1 MRATLCKWHRPL
13 DPCGE
18 LGKISG
24 AARAALLILCTRPSG
39 LFCGQA
45 SRPAIRRLQFWAE
58 ARPHFCGQR
67 TKDRERER
75 AFAKYANYDARP
87 HLGRPRVGGLE
98 EALLCLVCEPL
109 CGANGDGIAVPP
121 TKVILRLGGSGE
133 WKCEIAMETH
143 FSPESGVAPPVES
156 IAGALRPDHNRPQYR
171 QLREFSRW
179 PKAGPKTEGSAH
191 L

>member
-1 MRATLCKWHRPL
+1 MLGMRATLCKWHRPL

-39 LFCGQA
+39 LSCGQA

-58 ARPHFCGQR
+58 ARPH
-67 TKDRERER
+67 
-75 AFAKYANYDARP
+75 
-87 HLGRPRVGGLE
+87 LGRPRGGGLE
-98 EALLCLVCEPL
+98 EAPLCLVCEPL

-156 IAGALRPDHNRPQYR
+156 IAVALRPDHNRPQYR
-171 QLREFSRW
+171 QLREFSRR

>member
-1 MRATLCKWHRPL
+1 MLGMRATLCKWHRPL

-45 SRPAIRRLQFWAE
+45 SRQAIRRLQFWAE
-58 ARPHFCGQR
+58 
-67 TKDRERER
+67 
-75 AFAKYANYDARP
+75 ARP

-98 EALLCLVCEPL
+98 EAPLCLVCEPL

>member
-1 MRATLCKWHRPL
+1 MLGMRATLCKWHRPL

-24 AARAALLILCTRPSG
+24 AALLILCTRPSG
-39 LFCGQA
+39 RFCGQA

-58 ARPHFCGQR
+58 ARPH
-67 TKDRERER
+67 
-75 AFAKYANYDARP
+75 
-87 HLGRPRVGGLE
+87 LGRPRVGGLE
-98 EALLCLVCEPL
+98 EAPLCLVCEPL

-156 IAGALRPDHNRPQYR
+156 IAVALRPDHNRPQYR

>member
-1 MRATLCKWHRPL
+1 MLGMRATLCKWHRPL

-24 AARAALLILCTRPSG
+24 AALLILCTRPSG
-39 LFCGQA
+39 RFCGQA

-58 ARPHFCGQR
+58 ARPH
-67 TKDRERER
+67 
-75 AFAKYANYDARP
+75 
-87 HLGRPRVGGLE
+87 LGRPRGGGLE
-98 EALLCLVCEPL
+98 EAPLCLVCEPL

>member
-39 LFCGQA
+39 RFCGQA

-58 ARPHFCGQR
+58 ARPH
-67 TKDRERER
+67 
-75 AFAKYANYDARP
+75 
-87 HLGRPRVGGLE
+87 LGRPRVGGLE
-98 EALLCLVCEPL
+98 EAPLCLVCEPL

>member
-1 MRATLCKWHRPL
+1 MLGMRATLCKWHRPL
-13 DPCGE
+13 DPCEE

-24 AARAALLILCTRPSG
+24 AALLILCTRPSG
-39 LFCGQA
+39 LSCGQA

-58 ARPHFCGQR
+58 ARPH
-67 TKDRERER
+67 
-75 AFAKYANYDARP
+75 
-87 HLGRPRVGGLE
+87 LGRPRGGGLE
-98 EALLCLVCEPL
+98 EAPLCLVCEPL

>member
-1 MRATLCKWHRPL
+1 MGHGMLGMRATLCKWHRPL

-24 AARAALLILCTRPSG
+24 AALLILCTRPSG
-39 LFCGQA
+39 RFCGQA

-58 ARPHFCGQR
+58 ARPH
-67 TKDRERER
+67 
-75 AFAKYANYDARP
+75 
-87 HLGRPRVGGLE
+87 LGRPRVGGLE
-98 EALLCLVCEPL
+98 EAPLCLVCEPL

>member
-1 MRATLCKWHRPL
+1 M

-24 AARAALLILCTRPSG
+24 AALLILCTRPSG
-39 LFCGQA
+39 RFCGQA

-58 ARPHFCGQR
+58 ARPH
-67 TKDRERER
+67 
-75 AFAKYANYDARP
+75 
-87 HLGRPRVGGLE
+87 LGRPRVGGLE
-98 EALLCLVCEPL
+98 EAPLCLVCEPL

>member
-24 AARAALLILCTRPSG
+24 AALLILCTRPSG
-39 LFCGQA
+39 RFCGQA

-58 ARPHFCGQR
+58 ARPH
-67 TKDRERER
+67 
-75 AFAKYANYDARP
+75 
-87 HLGRPRVGGLE
+87 LGRPRVGGLE
-98 EALLCLVCEPL
+98 EAPLCLVCEPL

-156 IAGALRPDHNRPQYR
+156 IAGTLRPDHNRPQYR

>member
-1 MRATLCKWHRPL
+1 MLGMRATLCKWHRPL
-13 DPCGE
+13 DPCGD

-24 AARAALLILCTRPSG
+24 AALLSLCTGPSG
-39 LFCGQA
+39 RFCGQA

-58 ARPHFCGQR
+58 ARPH
-67 TKDRERER
+67 
-75 AFAKYANYDARP
+75 
-87 HLGRPRVGGLE
+87 LGRPRVGGLE
-98 EALLCLVCEPL
+98 EAPLCLVCEPL

>member
-24 AARAALLILCTRPSG
+24 AALLILCTRPSG
-39 LFCGQA
+39 RFCGQA

-58 ARPHFCGQR
+58 ARPH
-67 TKDRERER
+67 
-75 AFAKYANYDARP
+75 
-87 HLGRPRVGGLE
+87 LGRPRVGGLE
-98 EALLCLVCEPL
+98 EAPLCLVCEPL

-133 WKCEIAMETH
+133 RKGEIARETH

>member
-1 MRATLCKWHRPL
+1 MLGMRATLCKWHRPL

-24 AARAALLILCTRPSG
+24 AALLILCTRPSG

-58 ARPHFCGQR
+58 ARPH
-67 TKDRERER
+67 
-75 AFAKYANYDARP
+75 
-87 HLGRPRVGGLE
+87 LGRPRVGGLE
-98 EALLCLVCEPL
+98 EAPLCLVCEPL

-121 TKVILRLGGSGE
+121 TKVILRLGGRGE
-133 WKCEIAMETH
+133 RKSEIAMETH

-171 QLREFSRW
+171 QLREFSRR

>member
-1 MRATLCKWHRPL
+1 MLGMRATLCKWHRPL

-24 AARAALLILCTRPSG
+24 AALLILCTRPSG

-58 ARPHFCGQR
+58 ARPH
-67 TKDRERER
+67 
-75 AFAKYANYDARP
+75 
-87 HLGRPRVGGLE
+87 LGRPRGGGLE
-98 EALLCLVCEPL
+98 EAPLCLVCEPL

-179 PKAGPKTEGSAH
+179 PKAGPKSEGSAH

>member
-24 AARAALLILCTRPSG
+24 AALLILCTRPSG
-39 LFCGQA
+39 LSCGQA

-58 ARPHFCGQR
+58 ARPH
-67 TKDRERER
+67 
-75 AFAKYANYDARP
+75 
-87 HLGRPRVGGLE
+87 LGRPRGGGLE
-98 EALLCLVCEPL
+98 EAPLCLVCEPL

>member
-1 MRATLCKWHRPL
+1 MLGMRATLCKWHRPL
-13 DPCGE
+13 DPCEE

-24 AARAALLILCTRPSG
+24 AALLILCTRPSG
-39 LFCGQA
+39 RFCGQA

-58 ARPHFCGQR
+58 ARPH
-67 TKDRERER
+67 
-75 AFAKYANYDARP
+75 
-87 HLGRPRVGGLE
+87 LGRPRVGGLE
-98 EALLCLVCEPL
+98 EAPLCLVCEPL

>member
-75 AFAKYANYDARP
+75 AFAKYANYDA
-87 HLGRPRVGGLE
+87 VDK
-98 EALLCLVCEPL
+98 EAFFLCHCAPNNSALVCPCGPL
-109 CGANGDGIAVPP
+109 CRAD
-121 TKVILRLGGSGE
+121 E
-133 WKCEIAMETH
+133 
-143 FSPESGVAPPVES
+143 
-156 IAGALRPDHNRPQYR
+156 AGAAAVAHK
-171 QLREFSRW
+171 QLPS
-179 PKAGPKTEGSAH
+179 ALVGPAWRKDEIPHACIGLSHQMAR
-191 L
+191 

>member
-24 AARAALLILCTRPSG
+24 AALLILCTRPSG
-39 LFCGQA
+39 RFCGQA
-45 SRPAIRRLQFWAE
+45 SRPAIRRLQFWA
-58 ARPHFCGQR
+58 
-67 TKDRERER
+67 K
-75 AFAKYANYDARP
+75 ARP

-98 EALLCLVCEPL
+98 EAPLCLVCEPL

>member
-24 AARAALLILCTRPSG
+24 AALLILCTRPSG
-39 LFCGQA
+39 LSCGQA

-58 ARPHFCGQR
+58 ARPH
-67 TKDRERER
+67 
-75 AFAKYANYDARP
+75 
-87 HLGRPRVGGLE
+87 LGRPRVGGLE
-98 EALLCLVCEPL
+98 EAPLCLVCEPL

-156 IAGALRPDHNRPQYR
+156 IAGTLRPDHNRPQYR

>member
-1 MRATLCKWHRPL
+1 MLGMRATLCKWHRPL

-24 AARAALLILCTRPSG
+24 AALLILCTRPSG
-39 LFCGQA
+39 RFCGQA

-58 ARPHFCGQR
+58 ARPH
-67 TKDRERER
+67 
-75 AFAKYANYDARP
+75 
-87 HLGRPRVGGLE
+87 LGRPRGGGLE
-98 EALLCLVCEPL
+98 EAPLCLVCEPL

-171 QLREFSRW
+171 QLREFSRR

>member
-24 AARAALLILCTRPSG
+24 AALLILCTRPSG
-39 LFCGQA
+39 RFCGQA
-45 SRPAIRRLQFWAE
+45 SRPAIRRLHFWAE
-58 ARPHFCGQR
+58 
-67 TKDRERER
+67 
-75 AFAKYANYDARP
+75 ARP

-98 EALLCLVCEPL
+98 EAPLCLVCEPL

>member
-1 MRATLCKWHRPL
+1 MLGMRAPLCKWHRPL

-24 AARAALLILCTRPSG
+24 AALLILCTRPSG
-39 LFCGQA
+39 RFCGQA

-58 ARPHFCGQR
+58 ARPH
-67 TKDRERER
+67 
-75 AFAKYANYDARP
+75 
-87 HLGRPRVGGLE
+87 LGRPRVGGLE
-98 EALLCLVCEPL
+98 EAPLCLVCEPL

>member
-24 AARAALLILCTRPSG
+24 AALLILCTRPSG
-39 LFCGQA
+39 RFCGQA

-58 ARPHFCGQR
+58 ARPH
-67 TKDRERER
+67 
-75 AFAKYANYDARP
+75 
-87 HLGRPRVGGLE
+87 LGRPRVGGLE
-98 EALLCLVCEPL
+98 EAPLCLVCEPL